1 MTSTKR
7 RTEQAAPCRPHSRRH
22 YASRRR
28 ADPGGIHQRR
38 LASPLGMVKTV
49 DQCLCG
55 FEIGSFET
63 LGEPIV
69 DRREKRNRLCGPML
83 VAQQPGEARG
93 GAQFPGQGS
102 LSARP
107 TERLL
112 VVIFGRRRGSESSL
126 QQKKLAFGAQQVGN
140 APAAFIALGSR
151 ERLVDCFESL
161 SNLPGPTKPFCQ
173 LAEEPREAS
182 LEAGLG
188 RLLERGAQKPQPGLE
203 IAVPDQQSSEEG
215 VALA

>member
-28 ADPGGIHQRR
+28 AVPGGVHQRR
-38 LASPLGMVKTV
+38 LASPLAIVKTV
-49 DQCLCG
+49 DQCFCG

-69 DRREKRNRLCGPML
+69 DRREKRNRLCGPIL

-93 GAQFPGQGS
+93 GAQFPGQGA
-102 LSARP
+102 LPARP

-112 VVIFGRRRGSESSL
+112 VVIFGRRRGYESSL
-126 QQKKLAFGAQQVGN
+126 QQKKLAFDAQQFGN
-140 APAAFIALGSR
+140 GPAFFIAPGSR

-173 LAEEPREAS
+173 LAKETREAW
-182 LEAGLG
+182 LEDG
-188 RLLERGAQKPQPGLE
+188 LERLRKSGAQKP
-203 IAVPDQQSSEEG
+203 
-215 VALA
+215 